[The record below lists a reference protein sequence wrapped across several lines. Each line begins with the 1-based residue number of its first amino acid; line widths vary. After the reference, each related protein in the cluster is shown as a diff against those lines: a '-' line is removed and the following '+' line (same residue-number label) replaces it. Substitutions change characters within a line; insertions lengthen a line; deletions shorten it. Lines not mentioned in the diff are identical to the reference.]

1 MYCDLAKDINTNAKD
16 FLDSAI
22 LSYASARVS
31 YDATFED
38 YKNSSR
44 YADKVVIEGLLQKT
58 YDTTKKV
65 AEAVKNSK
73 NFLDLVTDALSGGTV
88 TVKAPALLAT
98 SETQLQNYTGTTN
111 SNLASLLSIITTIK
125 NDKEAIISAD
135 RTIAEKTEALNKLLA
150 GTDPLDLQTQ
160 ELNVQQKENALLDAK
175 QNLRDYYVYAP
186 FDGVVADLGVIKG
199 DSASAGT
206 AVATMITAQK
216 TAEISLNEVDV
227 AKVKVGQKATL
238 TFDAVSDLL
247 MTGQVVQIDSIGA
260 VSQGVVTYN
269 IKIAMDTQD
278 DRIKSGMSVSTNI
291 ILDTRIDVLVVPS
304 TAVKSQAGAKYVEV
318 LDESSATSV
327 GSSSQAYYSTALP
340 TKVSVTVGES
350 SDSET
355 EIISGL
361 SDGDRVIVRTVS
373 GSQQTTTQ
381 TSGSGVRIPGVGGA
395 VMR

>member
-1 MYCDLAKDINTNAKD
+1 M
-16 FLDSAI
+16 
-22 LSYASARVS
+22 
-31 YDATFED
+31 
-38 YKNSSR
+38 
-44 YADKVVIEGLLQKT
+44 
-58 YDTTKKV
+58 
-65 AEAVKNSK
+65 
-73 NFLDLVTDALSGGTV
+73 TDALSGGTV